1 MARRKTLPD
10 SVQAKYALA
19 ERLRLLRSELYGD
32 RGGPELA
39 RRLGLPIRTW
49 YNYESGVTVP
59 AEVVLKIIEL
69 TSVEPMWL
77 LHGEGAKFRTPR
89 TGRSES
95 IVGSGMSVGV
105 LLRTALQMLEND
117 ESSRGTPSAPRRDL
131 SELSEG
137 DPAFEEDAPHGLGNG
152 ATHANGNGGGSEVAL
167 FEVDAVG
174 REPLTRTSG
183 PRYLAAKSEW
193 LDAERDCRCIQVVGD
208 AMAPILMDGAYVAFS
223 KAEESPASL
232 DGKMVVAW
240 VDNTPVVR
248 WLQYCDKFA
257 LLLAEN
263 RSTVPNQIL
272 VDLESRPGQ
281 GKMRRVLWINTP
293 H

>member
-10 SVQAKYALA
+10 SVQAKFALA
-19 ERLRLLRSELYGD
+19 ERLRLLRSELYGE

-77 LHGEGAKFRTPR
+77 LHGEGPKFRSGGP
-89 TGRSES
+89 GRADSL
-95 IVGSGMSVGV
+95 VGSGLSVGV

-117 ESSRGTPSAPRRDL
+117 ETSRGGTYLPRHEREATL
-131 SELSEG
+131 NG
-137 DPAFEEDAPHGLGNG
+137 DSS
-152 ATHANGNGGGSEVAL
+152 TGSGPDVAL
-167 FEVDAVG
+167 IEVDDIDQE
-174 REPLTRTSG
+174 RLTQTSG
-183 PRYLAAKSEW
+183 PRYLAARNEW
-193 LDAERDCRCIQVVGD
+193 LDAERDCRCIQVIGD
-208 AMAPILMDGAYVAFS
+208 AMAPILMDGANVAFAKS
-223 KAEESPASL
+223 EEPLTGL

-240 VDNTPVVR
+240 IDDQPVVR
-248 WLQYCDKFA
+248 WFQFCDKIA
-257 LLLAEN
+257 LLRAEN
-263 RSTVPNQIL
+263 PAELPNQL
-272 VDLESRPGQ
+272 LLDLETEAGDH
-281 GKMRRVLWINTP
+281 KFRRVLWINTP